1 MFISRKRWN
10 EMERRV
16 AELEKQ
22 AGPKTVI
29 VNEMKGALESAVD
42 NAAYHFKYSLGAAL
56 TSGPSSRFSIDLTRH
71 PECRR

>member
-22 AGPKTVI
+22 AKPDAVTMSQVK
-29 VNEMKGALESAVD
+29 NEMKVAFERAASSAGFRPLD
-42 NAAYHFKYSLGAAL
+42 SDGFRDCSQS
-56 TSGPSSRFSIDLTRH
+56 TSIRSSTNN
-71 PECRR
+71 RR